1 MIKIIVPA
9 LLIIS
14 LVSLIIFRIN
24 NQAVEDIPASQT
36 TILKPSE
43 TPIPEASREGELLV
57 PFEEPKVVSDQF
69 VKVIFKEG
77 TDITQFAKKYNIDA
91 TKIEGPSIAGVYR
104 IPVPEGENIVSAIAL
119 FRKDPDVVSAKFELY
134 AVPH

>member
-24 NQAVEDIPASQT
+24 NQAVED
-36 TILKPSE
+36 
-43 TPIPEASREGELLV
+43 TPTSKEGALV
-57 PFEEPKVVSDQF
+57 EPFEKPKVVSDEF
-69 VKVIFKEG
+69 VNVIFKEG
-77 TDITQFAKKYNIDA
+77 IDITEFAKKYNIDA
-91 TKIEGPSIAGVYR
+91 TKIKGPGPAKVYR
-104 IPVPEGENIVSAIAL
+104 IPIPEGENIVSTIEL

-134 AVPH
+134 AVPF